1 MKSKEYSLEVAGRT
15 LTAKFTD
22 LADQANGSV
31 IISYGNTVL
40 LVTAVMS
47 KKEKDIDYFPLTVEY
62 EERFYAAG
70 KILGG
75 QFNKREGRPS
85 DEAILSGR
93 VVDRTIRPL
102 FEQYIRHEIQVVA
115 TVLSIDQDDPD
126 VVAVIGASLA
136 LGVSNIPF
144 GGPVSA
150 VRIGINSGNMIIN
163 PSYPDRAHSDFALDL
178 VACGANGKINMI
190 EVAAKEMTNEIA
202 NEALKKASEEIEKIQ
217 AWQKQIISEI
227 GKEKKVIEKPKTIE
241 GMEELFEEKIAPKFL
256 KEIFTGVPGKGH
268 IGAVMDEW
276 LSYFVEKFPEE
287 KKSHAMEYFEE
298 KLNDLVHKEA
308 IENKKRPDGR
318 NLDELRPLF
327 AKAGGVSPI
336 IHGTGIFYRG
346 GTHIF
351 SAVTLGSPGD
361 AQVLDGMEV
370 QGNKRFMHHYNFP
383 PFSVGETGRVGGINR
398 RSTGHGTL
406 AEKALAPVIPPKETF
421 PYTIRLV
428 SEAFAS
434 NGSTSMGSVCGSSLA
449 MMDAGIPISAHV
461 AGIASGLMIESDEKY
476 SLLTDIQ
483 GPEDHHGDM
492 DFKVAGTRKGITA
505 IQMDVKVGGI
515 PLKILGEALEKAQA
529 ARFQILDC
537 LEKEIAAPRSDLS
550 PNAPKIISIKVK
562 QDQIG
567 LVIGGGGKT
576 IKEMMEKTG
585 ATIEIE
591 DDGTVYF
598 TGKNGAAEI
607 AKKMVE
613 DLTREFVRGDRFTG
627 IVTKVVDFGAFVRI
641 AGNTEGLVHVSE
653 IAPFRVEKVT
663 DYLKVGQEIPVIIKE
678 VDERGKLSLSIKQV
692 APDFFPKK

>member
-15 LTAKFTD
+15 LKAQFTD

-102 FEQYIRHEIQVVA
+102 FEHYIRHEIQVVA

-217 AWQKQIISEI
+217 AWQKQIIAEI
-227 GKEKKVIEKPKTIE
+227 GKEKKVIEKPKTVA
-241 GMEELFEEKIAPKFL
+241 GMTELFAEKIEPKFL

-276 LSYFVEKFPEE
+276 LGYFTEKFPEE

-327 AKAGGVSPI
+327 AKAGGISPI

-361 AQVLDGMEV
+361 AQVVDGMEV
-370 QGNKRFMHHYNFP
+370 QGNKHFMHHYNFP

-449 MMDAGIPISAHV
+449 MMDAGIPITAPV

-515 PLKILGEALEKAQA
+515 PLKVLGEALEKAEV
-529 ARFQILDC
+529 ARHQILDVM
-537 LEKEIAAPRSDLS
+537 EKEIATPRNDIS
-550 PNAPKIISIKVK
+550 PNAPKIISIKIK
-562 QDQIG
+562 PDQIG
-567 LVIGGGGKT
+567 LVIGTGGKT
-576 IKEMMEKTG
+576 IKEMMEKSG
-585 ATIEIE
+585 AKIEIE

-598 TGKNGAAEI
+598 TGKNGGAEI
-607 AKKMVE
+607 AKKLVE

-627 IVTKVVDFGAFVRI
+627 VVTKVVDFGAFVRI

-663 DYLKVGQEIPVIIKE
+663 DYLKVGQEIPVIIKD
-678 VDERGKLSLSIKQV
+678 VDERGKLSLSIKQI
-692 APDFFPKK
+692 APEFFPKK